1 MASQLAKRPLN
12 VIPGGGESNVK
23 LAGHLPRAAALREQT
38 QRGNLSRGET
48 HRRLIGQTVSQ
59 MGHRL
64 LPAQFAQPRHD
75 LTTESFRLLSPIN
88 IPQQVYRQ
96 RRRPPP
102 HPRDEN
108 RNAQPFPLT
117 ARRGRVKI
125 KSRDRSRLACDFQYR
140 AIRPAHSI
148 AVVILAHEDLF
159 AGA

>member
-1 MASQLAKRPLN
+1 MASQLAKRPLH

-23 LAGHLPRAAALREQT
+23 LGGHLPRAAALREQT
-38 QRGNLSRGET
+38 QRGNLSRRET

-59 MGHRL
+59 MGGRL

-75 LTTESFRLLSPIN
+75 LTTESFRLLAPIN

-96 RRRPPP
+96 RRRSPP

-108 RNAQPFPLT
+108 RNTQPFPLT

-125 KSRDRSRLACDFQYR
+125 KSRDRSRLARDFQYR
-140 AIRPAHSI
+140 AIRPAHST
-148 AVVILAHEDLF
+148 AVVIPAHEYLF